1 MPNHRA
7 AHAAFERDRALE
19 RRRAAV
25 AWVAVSSGVGVVAF
39 AGLAAVTDAG
49 AAAASSPASDPG
61 AQPPGAAGD
70 ASSGDQTDP
79 FGGSLQPPGRLPG
92 RVSFGSRPIAV
103 SGGS

>member
-1 MPNHRA
+1 MPDHRV

-19 RRRAAV
+19 RRRSAV
-25 AWVAVSSGVGVVAF
+25 AWVAVSSGVGVVVF

-49 AAAASSPASDPG
+49 AAAAAASPGSDVG
-61 AQPPGAAGD
+61 AQSPGAGD

-79 FGGSLQPPGRLPG
+79 FAGSLQPPGQLPG